1 MENKETS
8 QTPGG
13 PVLDQEG
20 NPVTDEKGET
30 VRWATKGQR
39 LTALILA
46 LVVVAITLAFTYAIA
61 TGDIFFR

>member
-1 MENKETS
+1 MEKKETS

-20 NPVTDEKGET
+20 NPVLDDKGES